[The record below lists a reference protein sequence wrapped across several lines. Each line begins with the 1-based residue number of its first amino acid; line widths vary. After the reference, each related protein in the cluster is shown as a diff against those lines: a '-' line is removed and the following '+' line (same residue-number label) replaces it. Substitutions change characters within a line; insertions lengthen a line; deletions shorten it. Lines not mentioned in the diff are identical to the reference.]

1 MKKVHVK
8 IPKVKPPKPVEVK
21 VLKPKKAKVTKAK
34 TIAHEKSVKHAKP
47 KETKV
52 TKAKTIA
59 HQKSVKHAKPKKP
72 QRQFESRLANELDT
86 AEGEREVIDVI
97 ERSFS
102 AVPPD
107 APVELI
113 LVDDSHTIMGEMQL
127 EVPTDTLTGL
137 LSLQSFS
144 EEVAAVPARL
154 FPVSVAMADLDHF
167 QAFNDRYGRE
177 TGDRALR
184 LFALVLRDSLR
195 NSDVISR
202 CGGDEFAIAFP
213 DCSAMDAFRVLETLR
228 TQFDDA
234 IIVGGLPTFTASFGV
249 TEGEPGEGLP
259 AVLRRAD
266 DALLLAKH
274 QGGDRVVLYDP
285 GVAMNGAAG

>member
-1 MKKVHVK
+1 MKTVRVK
-8 IPKVKPPKPVEVK
+8 IPKVKPPEPVKVK
-21 VLKPKKAKVTKAK
+21 VLKPKKAKVTKAN
-34 TIAHEKSVKHAKP
+34 TVAHEKP
-47 KETKV
+47 
-52 TKAKTIA
+52 
-59 HQKSVKHAKPKKP
+59 VKHAKPKKP
-72 QRQFESRLANELDT
+72 QRQFESRLASALDM
-86 AEGEREVIDVI
+86 AECEREVIDVI

-113 LVDDSHTIMGEMQL
+113 LVDDSHTIMGETQL
-127 EVPTDTLTGL
+127 EVPTDTLTDL
-137 LSLQSFS
+137 LSHQSFS
-144 EEVAAVPARL
+144 EEVAAVPVRL
-154 FPVSVAMADLDHF
+154 HPVAVAMADLDHF

-195 NSDVISR
+195 NSDIISR

-213 DCSAMDAFRVLETLR
+213 DCSAMDASRVLETLR
-228 TQFDDA
+228 TRFDDA

-249 TEGEPGEGLP
+249 TEGEPGEELS

-274 QGGDRVVLYDP
+274 QGRDRVVLYDP